1 MLAKYNTMYSKT
13 LNAIMVLSVVLFA
26 ACASPKDLVY
36 QDVKNFRVGKI
47 SMRPE
52 VGMDVQFYNPN
63 KYGMTLKDAN
73 VDLYINNKLAGHAML
88 DKKFH
93 VPASSTFLLPV
104 TLVADLK
111 NILPNALTL
120 LANEEVNIRLTG
132 NVKAGKG
139 VMVNIPI
146 NYEGKKKLNVFQ

>member
-1 MLAKYNTMYSKT
+1 MLTTHNSIYTKT
-13 LNAIMVLSVVLFA
+13 LNAIVVLSVVILA

-36 QDVKNFRVGKI
+36 QDVKNFRVSKI
-47 SMRPE
+47 SLRPE

-88 DKKFH
+88 TEKFQ

-111 NILPNALTL
+111 NILPNAMSL

-139 VMVNIPI
+139 IMVNIPI
-146 NYEGKKKLNVFQ
+146 QYEGKKKLNVFQ

>member
-1 MLAKYNTMYSKT
+1 ML
-13 LNAIMVLSVVLFA
+13 A

-36 QDVKNFRVGKI
+36 QDVKNFRVNKI
-47 SMRPE
+47 SLRPE

-63 KYGMTLKDAN
+63 KYGMMLKDAN

-88 DKKFH
+88 TEKFQ

-111 NILPNALTL
+111 NILPNAMSL
-120 LANEEVNIRLTG
+120 LANEEVSIRLTG

-139 VMVNIPI
+139 IMVNIPI
-146 NYEGKKKLNVFQ
+146 QYEGKKKLNVFQ